1 MLSPTPNTTSAL
13 VSMRIIS
20 NLALTR
26 FAAIHQPADVPLQAW
41 RKLVESRNFS
51 DFGDIKATFNSVD
64 KVGTEYVFNVGGN
77 KYRIVV
83 AIHFNTQVMYIR
95 HVFTH
100 KEYDKWKP

>member
-1 MLSPTPNTTSAL
+1 
-13 VSMRIIS
+13 MRIIS

-26 FAAIHQPADVPLQAW
+26 FAAIHQSADEPLQAW
-41 RKLVESRNFS
+41 RKLVESRSFS
-51 DFGDIKATFNSVD
+51 GFGDIKATFNAVD
-64 KVGTEYVFNVGGN
+64 KVGAVYVFNVGGN
-77 KYRIVV
+77 KYRIVA